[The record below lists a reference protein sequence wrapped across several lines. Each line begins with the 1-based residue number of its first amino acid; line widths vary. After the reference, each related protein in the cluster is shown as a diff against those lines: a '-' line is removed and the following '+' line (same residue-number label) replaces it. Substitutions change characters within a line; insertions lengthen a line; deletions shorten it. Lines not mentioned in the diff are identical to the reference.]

1 MRATIHYF
9 ETGTKK
15 VRSVA
20 GELFFG
26 DAMFGDYIGVKMTMP
41 VHEANER
48 YIDAKTNYILVPS
61 ACIVTIETPELDEEL
76 YMVDTD
82 SMKRSKQVAL
92 QRMNSEIS
100 REKGDGR
107 AFQ

>member
-1 MRATIHYF
+1 MKATIHYF
-9 ETGTKK
+9 ETGTKQI
-15 VRSVA
+15 RSVI

-26 DAMFGDYIGVKMTMP
+26 DAMFGDYIGVKTTKPM
-41 VHEANER
+41 HEANKR
-48 YIDAKTNYILVPS
+48 FPKTVNYILVPS

>member
-9 ETGTKK
+9 ETGTKEI
-15 VRSVA
+15 RSVI

-26 DAMFGDYIGVKMTMP
+26 DAMFGDYIGVKEQGVDSTKGTI
-41 VHEANER
+41 VKK
-48 YIDAKTNYILVPS
+48 YTLVPS

-76 YMVDTD
+76 YMVDTE

-92 QRMNSEIS
+92 HRMNSEID